1 MADVTGSIGN
11 EYVELNNAATEATL
25 KQLLQA
31 VQKQGGAGAAG
42 AVVSGA
48 KLLKARGGAIR
59 KGSLKK
65 SSYGKL
71 PKRGLSMFAR
81 AS

>member
-1 MADVTGSIGN
+1 LVVGGLGT
-11 EYVELNNAATEATL
+11 YNAL
-25 KQLLQA
+25 K
-31 VQKQGGAGAAG
+31 K
-42 AVVSGA
+42 A
-48 KLLKARGGAIR
+48 KGGAIK

>member
-1 MADVTGSIGN
+1 VRFTDWWFGWW
-11 EYVELNNAATEATL
+11 
-25 KQLLQA
+25 LLGIYGMT
-31 VQKQGGAGAAG
+31 K
-42 AVVSGA
+42 A
-48 KLLKARGGAIR
+48 KGGAIK

>member
-1 MADVTGSIGN
+1 
-11 EYVELNNAATEATL
+11 L
-25 KQLLQA
+25 
-31 VQKQGGAGAAG
+31 AGAAG

>member
-1 MADVTGSIGN
+1 LA
-11 EYVELNNAATEATL
+11 
-25 KQLLQA
+25 
-31 VQKQGGAGAAG
+31 GAGATIVG
-42 AVVSGA
+42 AYGLA
-48 KLLKARGGAIR
+48 KAKGGAIK